1 MWSHTI
7 GSSKPKGAPAKPAGR
22 ANASP
27 TEKPLPEPPPKDDT
41 PTQRFDTDGFS
52 KTSRIHTSKKPVTV
66 PKAPVLGRTASNRT
80 ERQPTETKEATRPGL
95 EKRGSRVVAPPPT
108 RAGAGTPVRSTRTGT
123 PTQPPAKTQRTGAGV
138 PGRHQRTAT
147 PTSPTSKTS
156 RGGTPAQIRP
166 GVGNPKST
174 AATKSRSHATLQNSK
189 PKLASNYAKPASPV
203 QDDDSIEG
211 GDAQEDDQV
220 PEPSVDGAATDSAS
234 EWVELKRAQSP
245 EDEVNKGHSS
255 TNGLLE
261 ADSKPGVDQAIQ
273 SPTKEEGDA
282 EAHGEL
288 SREIALRNET
298 IRKLRREITFLQTA
312 HERKVEK
319 IEKAAAEQVQS
330 LRLEL
335 DSVRGTLV
343 DLDDKYH
350 SLLESHEETLRA
362 KDEEIQSISSDAL
375 HLQRR
380 VKATDKAKN
389 EGDNKYQELVRTKD
403 NEIRR
408 LSEVTQNLE
417 DKLMT
422 GDGSKDQ
429 GVVDK
434 NRMHSKEEEIEKLT
448 QTARDLEDKLKA
460 AEETIKQAEDD
471 KDDRI
476 QLLDEEN
483 QKISQKNEELQHEL
497 KAAKEATRQADGDRK
512 DRIVSME
519 NEIQRLAQVN
529 HQLEEKLRATNSRLD
544 EDNELLENKIEEIRR
559 LSFTIQDLHGK
570 LAATTTA
577 SERDHDQ
584 VRNMTEEVKGLSQT
598 SQALQ
603 EKLKEANSGQGE
615 HDRVIE
621 SKDDEIQGLKKGTQ
635 DLQETLQAADSARV
649 EHEQIIKSKDEEIE
663 RISTLIVDLQEKLKA
678 SEKVKDQEVDH
689 SVRSLRDEFQDLQ
702 VKHKRKIE
710 EVEAAAAARMN
721 VLQREYD
728 ELLKSRNQEVQEMED
743 LVQDVEEKVEK
754 TREIEKE
761 ETRKAVLEHERQ
773 LREKSSQYEDQI
785 RDMNEKH
792 ARDFS
797 EADEKHQQELAAVK
811 ADCQE
816 LQDKA
821 SEFKHKLLDM
831 TNTYEQE
838 LESLRAVVRNAD
850 EKHDQEL
857 KEMAANYEHEL
868 RSLRDES
875 TANTRDAIMRHET
888 ELRDVVTKHE
898 LDMESL
904 SRKYQDEIAAPSDE
918 HAQNLKDA
926 AAKHE
931 QELQEIITKHKQEL
945 ENLNSTHGQGVEDAA
960 RKHETEIKNL
970 TEKHRNDLNEANR
983 KQEELQAQA
992 QQYQQELR
1000 AAVSKYESDLKEA
1013 AARYDKLR
1021 NEADR
1026 SQEELEKVAQEH
1038 KQEINN
1044 LILDYDSKIA
1054 EATKE
1059 IEKAR
1064 SQAQNYHQELQD
1076 LVQKHEQEILEQRKK
1091 TVELIDTKTK
1101 HAQEIDYLR
1110 AECTEAVTQITELQR
1125 SIEEK
1130 DLERNRAG
1138 EAAANNHQEKLRD
1151 LAAKHEEEIEH
1162 MHEEF
1167 QTAAHEISSLKSILK
1182 QKNIE
1187 LAKLEEDNAREH
1199 EQALRDLSVHNEQEA
1214 SHLRTQ
1220 LDIAAGKAASL
1231 EDQLRDLQIQQS
1243 KEADDVDLMN
1253 LEALLH
1259 ALFDSAPPFDF
1270 DRENY
1275 LFSMQCLKHGL
1286 FTGKNITEL
1295 DIDEIGRNESTVAML
1310 RSKVQEASFDLN
1322 NTIKVD
1328 SFLRFVS
1335 NLLRARDSELERL
1348 DGLQK
1353 TLNEANIVKA
1363 QMGKK
1368 LDALKQDIEAIRS
1381 EREEAIA
1388 DVAQLQEK
1396 LLLADSQNQH
1406 KGDQL
1411 AALQNNLKELQFYID
1426 NSSANMDYERNEAA
1440 VEIALLKDKLELAK
1454 VQRQNDNEDTDR
1466 EKKETAIELALL
1478 KDKVELAEL
1487 QNRKAKEDS
1496 EAERNEAA
1504 IEITLLKDKLE
1515 LAELQNRKCNE
1526 DIAALQKELEALQV
1540 QLAVVP
1546 EIGPYTAHQL
1556 REELGI
1562 LGRHHSANLADAVA
1576 LKASI
1581 ALEREER
1588 QQDWVRRAKM
1598 TEKIMDD
1605 LKGITAELAVQ

>member
-7 GSSKPKGAPAKPAGR
+7 GSSKPKGAPAKPARR

-66 PKAPVLGRTASNRT
+66 PKAPILGRTISNRT
-80 ERQPTETKEATRPGL
+80 ERQPLETKEATRPGL

-108 RAGAGTPVRSTRTGT
+108 RAGAGTPVRSTRTAT
-123 PTQPPAKTQRTGAGV
+123 PTQPPARTPRTGAGV

-166 GVGNPKST
+166 GVRNPKPT
-174 AATKSRSHATLQNSK
+174 AATKGGSHATVQPTK
-189 PKLASNYAKPASPV
+189 PKLGSNYAKPASSV

-211 GDAQEDDQV
+211 EDAQEDEQV
-220 PEPSVDGAATDSAS
+220 PEPSIDGAATDSAS
-234 EWVELKRAQSP
+234 EWVELNRAQSP

-255 TNGLLE
+255 TNGMLE
-261 ADSKPGVDQAIQ
+261 AEPKPDVDQAIQ

-282 EAHGEL
+282 EVHGEL

-319 IEKAAAEQVQS
+319 IEKAAADQVQS

-343 DLDDKYH
+343 DLDDKH
-350 SLLESHEETLRA
+350 CSLLESHEETLRA

-417 DKLMT
+417 GRLKT

-434 NRMHSKEEEIEKLT
+434 DRMHSKEEEIEQLT
-448 QTARDLEDKLKA
+448 QTARDLEDKLEA

-471 KDDRI
+471 KNDHI

-483 QKISQKNEELQHEL
+483 QKISQKIEELQHEL
-497 KAAKEATRQADGDRK
+497 NAAKEATRQADGDRK

-529 HQLEEKLRATNSRLD
+529 HQLEENLRSTNSKLD

-559 LSFTIQDLHGK
+559 LSFTIQDLQGK

-577 SERDHDQ
+577 SERDHNQ
-584 VRNMTEEVKGLSQT
+584 VRDMTEEVQGLSQI

-603 EKLKEANSGQGE
+603 EKLKEADSGQEE

-621 SKDDEIQGLKKGTQ
+621 SKDDEIQGLKKATQ
-635 DLQETLQAADSARV
+635 DLQETLQAANSARV
-649 EHEQIIKSKDEEIE
+649 EHEQIVKSKDEEIE
-663 RISTLIVDLQEKLKA
+663 RISTLVMDLQEKLKA

-754 TREIEKE
+754 AREIEKE
-761 ETRKAVLEHERQ
+761 ETRKAVLKHERQ

-797 EADEKHQQELAAVK
+797 EANEKHQQELAAVK

-821 SEFKHKLLDM
+821 SEFKHKLRDM

-838 LESLRAVVRNAD
+838 LESLRGVVRNAD
-850 EKHDQEL
+850 EEHDQEL
-857 KEMAANYEHEL
+857 KEMAAKYEHEL
-868 RSLRDES
+868 RSIRDES

-931 QELQEIITKHKQEL
+931 QELQEIITEHKQKL

-992 QQYQQELR
+992 QQYQQELQ

-1021 NEADR
+1021 SEADR
-1026 SQEELEKVAQEH
+1026 SQEELEKVAQKH

-1044 LILDYDSKIA
+1044 LILDHDSKIA

-1076 LVQKHEQEILEQRKK
+1076 LVQKHEQEIFEQRKK
-1091 TVELIDTKTK
+1091 NVELIDAGTK

-1130 DLERNRAG
+1130 DLERSRAG
-1138 EAAANNHQEKLRD
+1138 EAAANDHQAKLRD
-1151 LAAKHEEEIEH
+1151 LAAKNEEEIKH

-1231 EDQLRDLQIQQS
+1231 EDQLRDLQNQS

-1253 LEALLH
+1253 LDALLV

-1275 LFSMQCLKHGL
+1275 LFSMQRLKHGL
-1286 FTGKNITEL
+1286 FTSKNVTEL
-1295 DIDEIGRNESTVAML
+1295 DIDEIGGNEDTVAML
-1310 RSKVQEASFDLN
+1310 RSKVREASFDLN

-1335 NLLRARDSELERL
+1335 NLLGARDSELERL

-1353 TLNEANIVKA
+1353 TLNEANLVKA
-1363 QMGKK
+1363 QMGKE
-1368 LDALKQDIEAIRS
+1368 LDALTQDIEAIRS

-1388 DVAQLQEK
+1388 DVAQFQEK
-1396 LLLADSQNQH
+1396 LLLANSQNQH

-1426 NSSANMDYERNEAA
+1426 NSSANMDHERNEAA

-1454 VQRQNDNEDTDR
+1454 LQRQNDNEDADR
-1466 EKKETAIELALL
+1466 EKKEIAIELALL
-1478 KDKVELAEL
+1478 KDKLELAEL
-1487 QNRKAKEDS
+1487 QNRQAKEDF
-1496 EAERNEAA
+1496 ETERNEAA

-1515 LAELQNRKCNE
+1515 LAELQNRKCTE
-1526 DIAALQKELEALQV
+1526 DIAALQKQLEALQV
-1540 QLAVVP
+1540 QLAAVP

-1562 LGRHHSANLADAVA
+1562 LGRHHSANLADALA

-1588 QQDWVRRAKM
+1588 QQDWIRRAKM
-1598 TEKIMDD
+1598 TEKIMED